1 MTCKLHHKMQILV
14 YGWIYNLCDYST
26 YKAIIDAFFALNLKI
41 CRILWFTIWSYDLRS
56 HLLSTILHKISI
68 LTTLLLCLC
77 FAWWFGFVDLT
88 LWDQIC
94 GFDLVRWDWIRGFVI
109 CGCWVLAWWVGFVGC
124 DMGLNFV
131 VVGLGGGCNIGILG
145 WCYGFMG
152 IVVRLAMLDGVAV
165 GLRWGFVGCRW
176 CGCGF

>member
-109 CGCWVLAWWVGFVGC
+109 CGCWVLVWWVGFVGC

-131 VVGLGGGCNIGILG
+131 GGYGVGV
-145 WCYGFMG
+145 MG
-152 IVVRLAMLDGVAV
+152 SWV
-165 GLRWGFVGCRW
+165 
-176 CGCGF
+176 